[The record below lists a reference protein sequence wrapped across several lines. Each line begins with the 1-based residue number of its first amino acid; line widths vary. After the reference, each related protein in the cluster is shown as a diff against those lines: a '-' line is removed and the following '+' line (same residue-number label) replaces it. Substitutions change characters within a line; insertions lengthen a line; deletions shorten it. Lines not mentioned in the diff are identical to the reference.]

1 MMNGNKKV
9 GAMMFRLW
17 GDIDTKKK
25 TKGKK

>member
-17 GDIDTKKK
+17 GDIDAKKK
-25 TKGKK
+25 KAK